1 MAPCSS
7 HCVSVAFLGLALEF
21 LVSHCPR
28 AQQTAGC
35 NFCPNSSPVT
45 RCWGNSHLSLDNALF
60 HCWILEHGQHVL
72 AHAVSNAARYAHICM
87 SHLRCFRWP
96 ALFPYVWYGF
106 LCEAHCN
113 PRLVNSESASLSN
126 SAVSHAVSSPS
137 ISNMSLRRVMLS
149 HRHAVRMGGSW
160 KSCSFCLC

>member
-1 MAPCSS
+1 M
-7 HCVSVAFLGLALEF
+7 
-21 LVSHCPR
+21 SHCPN

-35 NFCPNSSPVT
+35 NFPPQQLSSHKMLKQQSSEFGQCFISLLNPGTANGENVLTHAISYAT
-45 RCWGNSHLSLDNALF
+45 RYG
-60 HCWILEHGQHVL
+60 
-72 AHAVSNAARYAHICM
+72 HICM
-87 SHLRCFRWP
+87 SHMRCFHWP

-126 SAVSHAVSSPS
+126 SAISYVVLSPP
-137 ISNMSLRRVMLS
+137 ISNMSLRRVILS
-149 HRHAVRMGGSW
+149 HRHAVRRVGSR